1 MSNDWRKNL
10 LHTNSASNNIKVL
23 SQAKKESVVA
33 DVKDN
38 AKAVGTIG
46 KENIK
51 VLGTAQSTT
60 TANTGKIKKYTTTN
74 VYQRNFISNPL
85 HDFQSYNAIFTLAA
99 LTLEE
104 VNFPDLL
111 YSRDPQFPVAQSA
124 GKTGPEVTIYKQAG
138 LNLEYLVDDVEI
150 QAIVSPS
157 KKNKHTQFTQ
167 MDFTVRE
174 PFSIGLFFQTLN
186 VQAARA
192 ANDGEVNYLKA
203 PYCLIIDFIGQDVNG
218 KSFKNANLRKV
229 IPFYFTKAA
238 LRASAAGSIYEC
250 NGVPV
255 TEYGLMT
262 VNNTTKHD
270 ITLSGKTVYEMLQVG
285 DNSLM
290 GQLNF
295 KGDKKDKAKKKDDK
309 PTKPPTDDYV
319 IYFPYKIEKSVSQQQ
334 RKVVLKDR
342 ATAEG
347 DEFKKLDERGD
358 YQFSTEKRDTAVET
372 LLGNN
377 IVVTNEFDG
386 VGGKGIRVFQSV
398 DGEDAEAGASFLGN
412 EIGEAKMNISEG
424 NMAIIGKTFPEF
436 KEKYNRIKKT
446 FTRDKITLNLK
457 EMTLSFAKGSYIT
470 DIIETVILLSEY
482 SLNLS
487 KSPEELPNVPTG
499 HKPWFRI
506 VTKCFEL
513 KDSFV
518 KRITKQNP
526 KLCVYSVV
534 PFPVPDELFIG
545 PDQYPAGVTE
555 IRNNI
560 VKGFNYIYTGLNTDI
575 LDFQLD
581 YNFAFYQSVPEK
593 TNKTANSSAANED
606 FKAENSP
613 VVIRSKKFEIRG
625 EDPALKNSSG
635 ALSVRPQDQ
644 IDAAD
649 EGTENESPELKIARE
664 MNKRIVNSNVD
675 LLHLD
680 MQIIGDPYFLPSSG
694 MMNSDEVVRTYVDP
708 RSYYTADG
716 QITATGQ
723 AFGNGRGELN
733 HLNRMC
739 YVEVNF
745 QTPIDLQPDG
755 NNFIFPNNGSYRN
768 GYGESVRLG
777 EFSGLYRV
785 YKIVN
790 SFRQGK
796 FEQTLTLIRSAS
808 MASDAKEGSTEN
820 KNTIVS
826 DSDPNNAFNTDDG
839 GLGQSS

>member
-10 LHTNSASNNIKVL
+10 LHTNSASNSIKVL
-23 SQAKKESVVA
+23 SQAKKESAFVEIKGGAEKVG
-33 DVKDN
+33 
-38 AKAVGTIG
+38 VGTVD
-46 KENIK
+46 KENVK
-51 VLGTAQSTT
+51 AETE
-60 TANTGKIKKYTTTN
+60 NGKIKKYTTTE
-74 VYQRNFISNPL
+74 VYQRNYISNPL
-85 HDFQSYNAIFTLAA
+85 HDFQSYNAIFTMAA

-111 YSRDPQFPVAQSA
+111 YSREPQFPVAQSA
-124 GKTGPEVTIYKQAG
+124 GKTGPEVTVYKQAG

-150 QAIVSPS
+150 QSIVSPS

-167 MDFTVRE
+167 MTFTVRE
-174 PFSIGLFFQTLN
+174 PYSIGLFFQTLN
-186 VQAARA
+186 VQAVRA
-192 ANDGEVNYLKA
+192 ANDGDANYLKA
-203 PYCLIIDFIGQDVNG
+203 PYCLIIDFVGQDANG
-218 KSFKNANLRKV
+218 KTFKNAKLRKV
-229 IPFYFTKAA
+229 IPFNFTKAA

-250 NGVPV
+250 NAVPV
-255 TEYGLMT
+255 SEYGLMT

-270 ITLSGKTVYEMLQVG
+270 ITMSGKTVYEMLQVG

-309 PTKPPTDDYV
+309 TTKPPADDYV
-319 IYFPYKIEKSVSQQQ
+319 IYFPYKTEKSVSQEQ
-334 RKVVLKDR
+334 RKVILQDR
-342 ATAEG
+342 AIKNEVVYDEPEQQRYSGAFTTA
-347 DEFKKLDERGD
+347 
-358 YQFSTEKRDTAVET
+358 KRDTGVET

-386 VGGKGIRVFQSV
+386 VGGQGIRVFQSV

-412 EIGEAKMNISEG
+412 EIGEAKMHISEG

-436 KEKYNRIKKT
+436 KENYDKVKKT

-482 SLNLS
+482 SLKLT
-487 KSPEELPNVPTG
+487 KSPEELPNVPLG

-518 KRITKQNP
+518 QKITKQNP
-526 KLCVYSVV
+526 KLCVYSVI

-581 YNFAFYQSVPEK
+581 YNFAFYDSVSEK

-606 FKAENSP
+606 FKAENSAT
-613 VVIRSKKFEIRG
+613 VIRSKRFEVRG
-625 EDPALKNSSG
+625 QDPALKNSSG

-664 MNKRIVNSNVD
+664 MNKRIINSNVD

-694 MMNSDEVVRTYVDP
+694 MMNSDEVIRTYVDP
-708 RSYYTADG
+708 RSFYTADG

-733 HLNRMC
+733 HINRLC
-739 YVEVNF
+739 YVEVSF

-768 GYGESVRLG
+768 GYGESVKLG

-808 MASDAKEGSTEN
+808 MASDAKEGSKEN
-820 KNTIVS
+820 KNVVKEKEERNRKS
-826 DSDPNNAFNTDDG
+826 EQF
-839 GLGQSS
+839 GLGAYDGS

>member
-1 MSNDWRKNL
+1 MSKDWRKNL
-10 LHTNSASNNIKVL
+10 LHTNSVSTKIKL
-23 SQAKKESVVA
+23 TAGGQKESA
-33 DVKDN
+33 TAEFSTDTKT
-38 AKAVGTIG
+38 VGTIG
-46 KENIK
+46 VEKIK
-51 VLGTAQSTT
+51 NTT
-60 TANTGKIKKYTTTN
+60 SNSKIKKYTTTE

-85 HDFQSYNAIFTLAA
+85 HDFQSYNCIFTLAA

-104 VNFPDLL
+104 VNFPDIL
-111 YSRDPQFPVAQSA
+111 YSRDPKFPVAQSA
-124 GKTGPEVTIYKQAG
+124 GKTGPEVTVYKQAG
-138 LNLEYLVDDVEI
+138 LNLEYFVDDVEI

-174 PFSIGLFFQTLN
+174 PYSIGLFFQTLN

-203 PYCLIIDFIGQDVNG
+203 PYCLIIDFVGQDVNG
-218 KSFKNANLRKV
+218 KSFKNSKLRKV
-229 IPFYFTKAA
+229 IPFNFTKAA
-238 LRASAAGSIYEC
+238 LRASAAGSVYEC
-250 NGVPV
+250 NAVPV
-255 TEYGLMT
+255 SEYGLMT

-295 KGDKKDKAKKKDDK
+295 KGDKKDKAKKKNEK
-309 PTKPPTDDYV
+309 STKPPTDDYV
-319 IYFPYKIEKSVSQQQ
+319 IYFPYKAEKSVTQEQ

-347 DEFKKLDERGD
+347 DENKKLDERGD
-358 YQFSTEKRDTAVET
+358 YQFSTEKRDSTVET

-377 IVVTNEFDG
+377 IIVTNEFDG

-398 DGEDAEAGASFLGN
+398 DGEDAESGTSFLGN
-412 EIGEAKMNISEG
+412 EIGQAKMNISEG

-436 KEKYNRIKKT
+436 KEKYDKSKKT
-446 FTRDKITLNLK
+446 FNRGNITLNLK

-487 KSPEELPNVPTG
+487 KSTEQLPNVPTG

-526 KLCVYSVV
+526 KLCVYSVI

-545 PDQYPAGVTE
+545 PDKYPAGVTE

-560 VKGFNYIYTGLNTDI
+560 VKGYNYIYTGLNTDI

-581 YNFAFYQSVPEK
+581 YNFAFYQSVPTK

-606 FKAENSP
+606 FTADNNST
-613 VVIRSKKFEIRG
+613 VTKSKRVEIRG
-625 EDPALKNSSG
+625 GDPELKNSAG

-733 HLNRMC
+733 HLNRIC

-745 QTPIDLQPDG
+745 QTPIDLQTDG
-755 NNFIFPNNGSYRN
+755 NNFIFPNNGAYKN
-768 GYGESVRLG
+768 GFGESVRLG

-808 MASDAKEGSTEN
+808 MAQDAKEGSKEN
-820 KNTIVS
+820 KNTIS
-826 DSDPNNAFNTDDG
+826 IDESDPNAAFNTSNG
-839 GLGQSS
+839 GLGQSA

>member
-1 MSNDWRKNL
+1 MARIRGPKDLN
-10 LHTNSASNNIKVL
+10 
-23 SQAKKESVVA
+23 
-33 DVKDN
+33 VKDIGSKVKVKTGVVTESAT
-38 AKAVGTIG
+38 AKINDNVKGIG
-46 KENIK
+46 NIHREK
-51 VLGTAQSTT
+51 IQETT
-60 TANTGKIKKYTTTN
+60 SSGKIKKYTTTE
-74 VYQRNFISNPL
+74 VYQRNYISNPL

-104 VNFPDLL
+104 VNFPDIL

-138 LNLEYLVDDVEI
+138 LNLEYFVDNVEI

-167 MDFTVRE
+167 MDFTIHE

-186 VQAARA
+186 VQAVRA
-192 ANDGEVNYLKA
+192 ANDGDANYLKA
-203 PYCLIIDFIGQDVNG
+203 PYGLIIDFVGQDVNG
-218 KSFKNANLRKV
+218 KLFKNEKLRKV

-238 LRASAAGSIYEC
+238 LRASAAGSVYEC

-295 KGDKKDKAKKKDDK
+295 KGDKKDKAKKKEDK
-309 PTKPPTDDYV
+309 PAKPPTDDYV
-319 IYFPYKIEKSVSQQQ
+319 IYFPYKSEKSITQEQ
-334 RKVVLKDR
+334 RKVILKDR
-342 ATAEG
+342 AIKNEVAYDEAEQQSYSGAFTTA
-347 DEFKKLDERGD
+347 
-358 YQFSTEKRDTAVET
+358 KRDTAVET

-386 VGGKGIRVFQSV
+386 VGGQGIRVFQSV
-398 DGEDAEAGASFLGN
+398 DGEDVEAGASFLGN

-424 NMAIIGKTFPEF
+424 NMSIIGKTFPEF
-436 KEKYNRIKKT
+436 KEKYDKKKKT
-446 FTRDKITLNLK
+446 FSRGNITLNLK

-482 SLNLS
+482 SLKLS
-487 KSPEELPNVPTG
+487 KSTDELPNVPIG

-506 VTKCFEL
+506 ITKCFEL

-534 PFPVPDELFIG
+534 PFPVPDELFIS

-560 VKGFNYIYTGLNTDI
+560 VKGYNYIYTGLNTDI

-581 YNFAFYQSVPEK
+581 YNFAFYQSVPTK
-593 TNKTANSSAANED
+593 TNKTSNSSAANED
-606 FKAENSP
+606 FNADNNSY
-613 VVIRSKKFEIRG
+613 VIKSKRYEIRG
-625 EDPALKNSSG
+625 GDPELKNSAG

-664 MNKRIVNSNVD
+664 MNKRIINSNVD

-745 QTPIDLQPDG
+745 QTPIDIQPDG
-755 NNFIFPNNGSYRN
+755 NNYIFPNNGAYRN

-790 SFRQGK
+790 TFSGGK

-808 MASDAKEGSTEN
+808 MATDAKEGSKEN
-820 KNTIVS
+820 KNTIQEKVS
-826 DSDPNNAFNTDDG
+826 DSDPNDAFNTDDG
-839 GLGQSS
+839 GLGQSA